1 MTTNPEI
8 KFFINA
14 RPRTGGTLLATMLNS
29 HPYISMGYEIYPQLL
44 ENPEGSGFRIDE
56 LIAMLRE
63 SADTDSKNWIR
74 AMPKDSFRTFTARAQ
89 RSGLSPSVLLEELT
103 NLSGRFDSFEK
114 LEQKLEFIENLL
126 FRQARL
132 TAKPIVGAKMRA
144 ELSVLHTRHP
154 SAVFLMMV
162 RDGRDMFASIKS
174 RGQFNVTADQSALD
188 WASSLTEFED
198 FISAS
203 DVKGKLV
210 KYESLVSN
218 PEQELSSI
226 LELAGIEFNQD
237 MINYEKQ
244 PQELFS
250 NSFGHLSAQQLA
262 KGLNSSSIG
271 RWTRGDLSEQEIAD
285 FTSRAE
291 STLTKY
297 GYL

>member
-1 MTTNPEI
+1 MTINPEI

-29 HPYISMGYEIYPQLL
+29 HPSISMGYEIYPQLL
-44 ENPEGSGFRIDE
+44 DDHEGSGFRINE

-63 SADTDSKNWIR
+63 SADADSKMWIR
-74 AMPKDSFRTFTARAQ
+74 AMPKNAFRTFTARAQ
-89 RSGLSPSVLLEELT
+89 RSGLSPSVLLDELI
-103 NLSGRFDSFEK
+103 NLNGQFDSFEK

-126 FRQARL
+126 FRQALL

-144 ELSVLHTRHP
+144 ELSVLHTRHS
-154 SAVFLMMV
+154 SAIFLMMV
-162 RDGRDMFASIKS
+162 RDGRDMYASIKS

-188 WASSLTEFED
+188 WVSSLTEFED

-203 DVKGKLV
+203 DVKGRLV
-210 KYESLVSN
+210 KYENLVSN
-218 PEQELSSI
+218 PEEELSSI
-226 LELAGIEFNQD
+226 LKLAGIEFSQD
-237 MINYEKQ
+237 MIDYEKQ

-250 NSFGHLSAQQLA
+250 NAYGHLSVQQLT

-271 RWTRGDLSEQEIAD
+271 RWARGDLSEQEIAD

-291 STLTKY
+291 PTLTKY